1 MGRRVVLKLALV
13 KAKSY
18 LVVSELQN
26 SVLQPKT
33 ILQEDFIKADSRTI
47 WYEGPDVMAI
57 VSGFQ
62 IDTIQMILHQGEIW
76 FEYKIWQSLLVHP
89 KKVIRKKFYSSF
101 SFFKPSPWL
110 PRTICWLHWLLTG
123 VLLSRSLHSCY

>member
-1 MGRRVVLKLALV
+1 M
-13 KAKSY
+13 
-18 LVVSELQN
+18 QN
-26 SVLQPKT
+26 SVFQPSIDGRFCLGRIYGFQYQTLFSEIMLEKFGKN

-47 WYEGPDVMAI
+47 WNEGPDVMVI

-89 KKVIRKKFYSSF
+89 KKS
-101 SFFKPSPWL
+101 
-110 PRTICWLHWLLTG
+110 H
-123 VLLSRSLHSCY
+123 